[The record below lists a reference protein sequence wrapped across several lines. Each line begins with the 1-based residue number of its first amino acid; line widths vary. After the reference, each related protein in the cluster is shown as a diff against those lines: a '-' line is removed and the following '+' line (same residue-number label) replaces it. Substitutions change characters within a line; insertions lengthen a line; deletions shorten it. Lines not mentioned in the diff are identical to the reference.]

1 MPAKRKHRRAV
12 LHPPPARVFGRPPK
26 RSVGLLGGSFNPAH
40 AGHRHISEL
49 AIKYL
54 KLDEVWWLVSPQNPL
69 KPLADMAPLKARLAS
84 AARHAHHPRMRATAV
99 EAELGT
105 RYTADTLR
113 ALRRRFP
120 RTRFVWLMGADNL
133 RQIPRW
139 EAWSSIFHLMPIAVF
154 ARPAYDLKA
163 LAGKAAIRF
172 KKHRRRLRYAGRLA
186 SRTPPVWV
194 FFHSRLHPASGTSI
208 RRGDG
213 NQAWTIPGWSSYG
226 SWQKAA
232 RNMR

>member
-1 MPAKRKHRRAV
+1 MKTRHVAP
-12 LHPPPARVFGRPPK
+12 HPLPARAFGRPPK
-26 RSVGLLGGSFNPAH
+26 RKVGLLGGSFNPAH
-40 AGHRHISEL
+40 AGHRHVSEL
-49 AIKYL
+49 ALKYL
-54 KLDEVWWLVSPQNPL
+54 GLDEIWWLVSPQNPL
-69 KPLADMAPLKARLAS
+69 KPAADMAPLRARLAS
-84 AARHAHHPRMRATAV
+84 ATRHSERHPRMRATAI
-99 EAELGT
+99 EDELGT

-120 RTRFVWLMGADNL
+120 RTKFVWLMGADNL

-172 KKHRRRLRYAGRLA
+172 KKSRRTLRNAGRRFT
-186 SRTPPVWV
+186 SQTPPVWV

-213 NQAWTIPGWSSYG
+213 QSAWTVPGAGYG
-226 SWQKAA
+226 ARQKP
-232 RNMR
+232 RRR

>member
-1 MPAKRKHRRAV
+1 MNRQIRRAAAKP
-12 LHPPPARVFGRPPK
+12 LPARKFGGAPRGT
-26 RSVGLLGGSFNPAH
+26 VGLLGGSFNPAH
-40 AGHRHISEL
+40 AGHRHISEMAL
-49 AIKYL
+49 KYL
-54 KLDEVWWLVSPQNPL
+54 KLDEIWWLVSPQNPL
-69 KPLADMAPLKARLAS
+69 KPSAGMAPLKERLAS
-84 AARHAHHPRMRATAV
+84 ATKQAKHPRMRAIAI
-99 EAELGT
+99 EQELGT

-113 ALRRRFP
+113 ALQRRFP
-120 RTRFVWLMGADNL
+120 RTKFVWLMGADNL

-172 KKHRRRLRYAGRLA
+172 KKSRRNLRHAGRLA

-194 FFHSRLHPASGTSI
+194 FFHSRLHPASGTSS

-213 NQAWTIPGWSSYG
+213 HSAWTIPGWSSYG
-226 SWQKAA
+226 AWQKAA
-232 RNMR
+232 MR

>member
-1 MPAKRKHRRAV
+1 MRPRRRAM
-12 LHPPPARVFGRPPK
+12 HPPPARAFGRPP
-26 RSVGLLGGSFNPAH
+26 RCRVGLLGGSFNPAH
-40 AGHRHISEL
+40 AGHRHVSEL
-49 AIKYL
+49 ALKYL
-54 KLDEVWWLVSPQNPL
+54 QLDEIWWLVSPQNPL
-69 KPLADMAPLKARLAS
+69 KPAADMAPLRARLAS
-84 AARHAHHPRMRATAV
+84 AQRLSKHPRMRATAV

-172 KKHRRRLRYAGRLA
+172 RKARRNLQYAGRLA
-186 SRTPPVWV
+186 SETPPVWV

-213 NQAWTIPGWSSYG
+213 HSAWTSPGG
-226 SWQKAA
+226 AGHGTWQKGAWQKP
-232 RNMR
+232 RR

>member
-1 MPAKRKHRRAV
+1 MKIRRVASH
-12 LHPPPARVFGRPPK
+12 LPPASAFGRLPK
-26 RSVGLLGGSFNPAH
+26 RTVGLLGGSFNPAH
-40 AGHRHISEL
+40 AGHRHVSEMAL
-49 AIKYL
+49 KFL
-54 KLDEVWWLVSPQNPL
+54 KLDEIWWLVSPQNPL
-69 KPLADMAPLKARLAS
+69 KPAADMAPLRSRLAS
-84 AARHAHHPRMRATAV
+84 AARHSAHPRMRATAV
-99 EAELGT
+99 EDELGT

-172 KKHRRRLRYAGRLA
+172 KKSRRHLRHAGRLA
-186 SRTPPVWV
+186 SQTPPVWV

-213 NQAWTIPGWSSYG
+213 HSAWMIPGPPGYRAR
-226 SWQKAA
+226 QKP
-232 RNMR
+232 RR

>member
-1 MPAKRKHRRAV
+1 MKLRRV
-12 LHPPPARVFGRPPK
+12 GHHPPPARAFGRSPK
-26 RSVGLLGGSFNPAH
+26 RHVGLLGGSFNPAH
-40 AGHRHISEL
+40 AGHRHISEQAL
-49 AIKYL
+49 KYL
-54 KLDEVWWLVSPQNPL
+54 GLDEVWWLVSPQNPL
-69 KPLADMAPLKARLAS
+69 KPAADMAPLRSRLAS
-84 AARHAHHPRMRATAV
+84 ATRHSHHPRMRATAV
-99 EAELGT
+99 EDELGT

-120 RTRFVWLMGADNL
+120 RTKFVWLMGADNL

-172 KKHRRRLRYAGRLA
+172 KKSRRHLQHAGRLA
-186 SRTPPVWV
+186 SQTPPVWV

-213 NQAWTIPGWSSYG
+213 HSAWTIPGSPGYR
-226 SWQKAA
+226 SWQKP
-232 RNMR
+232 RR

>member
-1 MPAKRKHRRAV
+1 MKRQVRHPVAKP
-12 LHPPPARVFGRPPK
+12 LPARRFGGMPR
-26 RSVGLLGGSFNPAH
+26 RTVGLLGGSFNPAH
-40 AGHRHISEL
+40 AGHRHISEM

-69 KPLADMAPLKARLAS
+69 KSSAGMAPLKERLAS
-84 AARHAHHPRMRATAV
+84 AAQHCKHPRMRATAI
-99 EAELGT
+99 EQELGT

-113 ALRRRFP
+113 ALQRRFP
-120 RTRFVWLMGADNL
+120 RTKFVWLMGADNL

-172 KKHRRRLRYAGRLA
+172 KKSRRHLRHAGRLA

-213 NQAWTIPGWSSYG
+213 HSAWTIPGWPSYG
-226 SWQKAA
+226 AWQKAA
-232 RNMR
+232 SMR

>member
-1 MPAKRKHRRAV
+1 MKIRRV
-12 LHPPPARVFGRPPK
+12 GHHPPPARAFGRAPK
-26 RSVGLLGGSFNPAH
+26 RTVGLLGGSFNPAH
-40 AGHRHISEL
+40 AGHRHISEM
-49 AIKYL
+49 AL
-54 KLDEVWWLVSPQNPL
+54 KFLGLDEVWWLVSPQNPL
-69 KPLADMAPLKARLAS
+69 KPAADMAPLRSRLAS
-84 AARHAHHPRMRATAV
+84 ASRHSNHPRMRATAV
-99 EAELGT
+99 EDELGT

-120 RTRFVWLMGADNL
+120 RTKFVWLMGADNL

-172 KKHRRRLRYAGRLA
+172 KKSRRHLQHAGRLA
-186 SRTPPVWV
+186 SQTPPVWV

-213 NQAWTIPGWSSYG
+213 HSAWTMPGSPGYRA
-226 SWQKAA
+226 WQKP
-232 RNMR
+232 RR